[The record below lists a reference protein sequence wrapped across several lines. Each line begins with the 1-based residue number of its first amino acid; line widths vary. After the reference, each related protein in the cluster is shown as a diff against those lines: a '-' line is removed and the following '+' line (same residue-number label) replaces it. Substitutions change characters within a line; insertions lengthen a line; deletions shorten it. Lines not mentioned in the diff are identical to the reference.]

1 MAASQRDGR
10 NGCDIH
16 HRTNFPV
23 STATT
28 SGHHRSRQYSRV
40 SVPLHASRVKEKQQS
55 QSTRFTTSVLLQTW
69 AVLLHKFTGSET
81 VSFAVF
87 HNPGSSELSFP
98 TTTYSREEGNSAHTL
113 DASVVRYSVLE
124 DAALNDVKQVST
136 ETWVTGD
143 QRVRGTF
150 NTAVVF
156 TSGIQSTTKKRRML
170 ESDNT
175 SLDSEDQTERLQLDV
190 VFHAILEQII
200 WNPNGL
206 VRQLDIIQVDQK
218 LQIQRWNVRDPFAA
232 QINECLHGLVAAQ
245 CQRTP
250 GAEAV
255 CSWDGS
261 LTYHE
266 LHQLAT
272 VAAKRLQDAGV
283 GPSCYVPFA
292 YEKSL
297 WAVVAM
303 LSILMA
309 GAAFVPLNPHDPRAR
324 LDQILKSTSA
334 GVVITSEKFAAH
346 FERLVDRVVIITE
359 ETVKLSDLEDPLC
372 HSATSKTAPEDP
384 VFVLFTSG
392 STGVPKGMVHTH
404 RSICSHALS
413 HGKEMDYQDARVLQ
427 FAAYTFDVAIIDTFT
442 TLVFGGC
449 ICIPSEEDRKT
460 NIVGAIGSMRANHAI
475 LTPSFAGVI
484 EPSDVPTL
492 RILAVGGEA
501 LPQERVQR
509 WAEKV
514 RLIQIYGPAEV
525 GICLTITMHAS
536 TRPETVGRPLENSSC
551 WLVDPD
557 CADLLVPIGAV
568 GELVVAGPCLALG
581 YLNDVKRTEASFIV
595 APRWA
600 RQLGFDES
608 TRFHKTGDLLRYNLD
623 AFNGTLDFVGR
634 KDAQIKLRGQRIEP
648 GEIEYHLGK
657 IPGVAV
663 CMVTKPASGCFTG
676 ELIAVIQRNNEAA
689 PSKGV
694 REASL
699 SLMVDESLGISN
711 VRQEM
716 GRVLPVYMIPSV
728 CLTVECMPL
737 VPSLKIDRR
746 TVDRWLQDMTARP
759 LGSALTVFTALDTNE
774 DTASR
779 LSLAVAQLV
788 AAKDPTRCMMLQGND
803 FRLHEIGI
811 DSIQIISL
819 SMLLQR
825 EYAIRLP
832 VGILMSSG
840 LTIRKLASL
849 IDRKPDS
856 LSFSQEISN
865 QIDIHQEASNF
876 SQSLLHSISSQGH
889 RNFVSRIYDRIRNIL
904 VTGGTGYLGTA
915 ILHQLLSGTEIDVYV
930 LIQHMDSRS
939 GLQRIREAGT
949 LHAWWQES
957 YTSRLHI
964 WYGDLALPNLGLGE
978 SELQRLQGDGVSS
991 EHAIHALIHNG
1002 ARVHYCTDYDGLKA
1016 VNVHGTATAL
1026 QLAASSPY
1034 MQRFVFVSGGTAP
1047 SFDISRP
1054 AAPADSPIP
1063 SPQSSSSS
1071 PSSSSTQLHPSSSST
1086 VSSNPTSH
1094 SHPPSATLNGYALSK
1109 LVAETLIKQC
1119 TCSPFFPSKLKV
1131 QIIKPGY
1138 IIGAPPAGLANR
1150 TDFLWRL
1157 VESCIRIQGY
1167 DSEDAKLWLSV
1178 ADTETIARAVL
1189 EDIIAPIP
1197 MGQEKGAG
1205 DDDESTTTT
1214 NTTTAPKNPTHQ
1226 MKRLTNGLPLFR
1238 LWTILSSQYNY
1249 PLRPLASTEFHSQLH
1264 KDVLSLGNEHKLFP
1278 LMEMVEKGDVGVGE
1292 DVTEMGEGVEAV
1304 EEAVRRNIAYLVKM
1318 GFLPP
1323 AGDSIGFG
1331 G

>member
-1 MAASQRDGR
+1 M
-10 NGCDIH
+10 
-16 HRTNFPV
+16 
-23 STATT
+23 
-28 SGHHRSRQYSRV
+28 
-40 SVPLHASRVKEKQQS
+40 
-55 QSTRFTTSVLLQTW
+55 
-69 AVLLHKFTGSET
+69 
-81 VSFAVF
+81 
-87 HNPGSSELSFP
+87 
-98 TTTYSREEGNSAHTL
+98 
-113 DASVVRYSVLE
+113 
-124 DAALNDVKQVST
+124 
-136 ETWVTGD
+136 
-143 QRVRGTF
+143 
-150 NTAVVF
+150 
-156 TSGIQSTTKKRRML
+156 
-170 ESDNT
+170 
-175 SLDSEDQTERLQLDV
+175 
-190 VFHAILEQII
+190 QI
-200 WNPNGL
+200 
-206 VRQLDIIQVDQK
+206 DQK
-218 LQIQRWNVRDPFAA
+218 LQIHKWNVPDSFAA
-232 QINECLHGLVAAQ
+232 QINDCLHDLVAAQ

-255 CSWDGS
+255 CSWNGS

-266 LHQLAT
+266 LYQLAT

-283 GPSCYVPFA
+283 GPGCYVPFA

-303 LSILMA
+303 LSILMT

-334 GVVITSEKFAAH
+334 GVVITSEEFAAQ
-346 FERLVDRVVIITE
+346 FEMLVDRVVVITE
-359 ETVKLSDLEDPLC
+359 ETVKLSCLEDMSVQSTT
-372 HSATSKTAPEDP
+372 HQAAPEDP

-442 TLVFGGC
+442 TLLFGGC

-484 EPSDVPTL
+484 EPLDVPTL
-492 RILAVGGEA
+492 KILAVGGEA

-525 GICLTITMHAS
+525 GICLTITMQAT

-557 CADLLVPIGAV
+557 SADLLVPIGAV
-568 GELVVAGPCLALG
+568 GELVVAGPSLALG
-581 YLNDVKRTEASFIV
+581 YLNDVKRTEASFIA

-600 RQLGFDES
+600 RQLGFNES
-608 TRFHKTGDLLRYNLD
+608 TRLHKTGDLLRYNLD

-699 SLMVDESLGISN
+699 SLVVDDSLSISV

-716 GRVLPVYMIPSV
+716 GKVLPVYMIPSV

-746 TVDRWLQDMTARP
+746 RIDRWLQDMTTRP
-759 LGSALTVFTALDTNE
+759 LGSALTVFTSLDKGE
-774 DTASR
+774 DTALR

-788 AAKDPTRCMMLQGND
+788 AAKDNARCMMLQGQD
-803 FRLHEIGI
+803 FSLQEIGI

-825 EYAIRLP
+825 EYATRLP
-832 VGILMSSG
+832 VRTLMNSG
-840 LTIRKLASL
+840 LTIRKLAKLVDS
-849 IDRKPDS
+849 KPNS
-856 LSFSQEISN
+856 SSFSQETPH
-865 QIDIHQEASNF
+865 QIDIHHEASNLRH
-876 SQSLLHSISSQGH
+876 SLLRSISSQGQ
-889 RNFVSRIYDRIRNIL
+889 RNLISRVSHPIRNIL

-915 ILHQLLSGTEIDVYV
+915 ILHQLLSRTETNVHV
-930 LIQHMDSRS
+930 LIQHSGSSS
-939 GLQRIREAGT
+939 GLQRIREAGC
-949 LHAWWQES
+949 LHAWWHES
-957 YTSRLHI
+957 YTCRLHI
-964 WYGDLALPNLGLGE
+964 WYGDLALPNLGLGVA
-978 SELQRLQGDGVSS
+978 ELQQLQGDGVSS
-991 EHAIHALIHNG
+991 EDAIHALIHNG
-1002 ARVHYCTDYDGLKA
+1002 ARVHYCTDYDRLKA

-1047 SFDISRP
+1047 SFDISQPP
-1054 AAPADSPIP
+1054 APPTDSPIP

-1086 VSSNPTSH
+1086 VSSNPTSTTQ
-1094 SHPPSATLNGYALSK
+1094 SQSQPPSTTHLNGYALSK
-1109 LVAETLIKQC
+1109 LVAESLIKNC
-1119 TCSPFFPSKLKV
+1119 TTSPSFPANLTV

-1138 IIGAPPAGLANR
+1138 IIGAPPSGLANR

-1157 VESCIRIQGY
+1157 VESCIRIRGY
-1167 DSEDAKLWLSV
+1167 DREEAKRWLSV
-1178 ADTETIARAVL
+1178 ADTETVAEAVL
-1189 EDIIAPIP
+1189 EDIITPP
-1197 MGQEKGAG
+1197 VPVVPLGREKGMAG
-1205 DDDESTTTT
+1205 DYYDGSITTPITAAVTTTT
-1214 NTTTAPKNPTHQ
+1214 TTTQNAKYG
-1226 MKRLTNGLPLFR
+1226 MKRLKHGLPLSR
-1238 LWTILSSQYNY
+1238 LYSILSLQYNY
-1249 PLRPLASTEFHSQLH
+1249 PLVPLAPAEFHAQLH
-1264 KDVLSLGNEHKLFP
+1264 NDIINLGTEHKLYP
-1278 LMEMVEKGDVGVGE
+1278 LLEMVERGDVGVGE
-1292 DVTEMGEGVEAV
+1292 DVVAEGTGGVEGQGVDGQGVEGVVGGKGV
-1304 EEAVRRNIAYLVKM
+1304 EEAVSSNIAYLIKI

-1323 AGDSIGFG
+1323 PPLPPGAVPIPIGLEG
-1331 G
+1331 